1 MDTIYT
7 AATQSSD
14 LPGAALLLIVL
25 FYVAILGLMLWVY
38 ARIVAKS
45 GHPWPWIFIMFV
57 PIANIVF
64 LCLFAF
70 KQWPIERELA
80 ATRAAL
86 QAATGSPYPVPQFGG
101 GQFGGGQLGGSYSAQ
116 PGMYDHGGFSGGYNP
131 GSGNGFDQGGFDQ
144 GGFDQGGYR
153 QQPPSGNP
161 YGPKY

>member
-1 MDTIYT
+1 MDPIYT

-14 LPGAALLLIVL
+14 LPGAALFVIVL
-25 FYVAILGLMLWVY
+25 FYLAILGLALWVY

-70 KQWPIERELA
+70 KPWPIERELA

-86 QAATGSPYPVPQFGG
+86 QAATGSPYPAPQFGG
-101 GQFGGGQLGGSYSAQ
+101 QLGGGQYDGGQFGSGQVGGSYSAQ
-116 PGMYDHGGFSGGYNP
+116 PGMYD
-131 GSGNGFDQGGFDQ
+131 
-144 GGFDQGGYR
+144 QGGYR
-153 QQPPSGNP
+153 QQPPSDNP

>member
-1 MDTIYT
+1 MDPIYT

-14 LPGAALLLIVL
+14 LPGAALFVIVL
-25 FYVAILGLMLWVY
+25 FYLAILGLALWVY

-70 KQWPIERELA
+70 KPWPIERELA

-86 QAATGSPYPVPQFGG
+86 QAATGSPYPAPQFGG
-101 GQFGGGQLGGSYSAQ
+101 GQFGGQVGGSYSAQ
-116 PGMYDHGGFSGGYNP
+116 PGMYDQGGYP
-131 GSGNGFDQGGFDQ
+131 GGYSQGSA
-144 GGFDQGGYR
+144 GGLDQGGYR
-153 QQPPSGNP
+153 QQPPSDNP